1 MQPHCQPR
9 PRLFFSSKRRRLQ
22 ASKTILRFGK
32 ATTADCL
39 ALQALLAEDLT
50 FNMYAFD
57 PMLFRAAGIAYM
69 EKRGPGC
76 FDFGYYAQNNP
87 ELSTWP
93 IDEQWFHFVQ
103 SGQFED
109 RLYR

>member
-1 MQPHCQPR
+1 M
-9 PRLFFSSKRRRLQ
+9 
-22 ASKTILRFGK
+22 A
-32 ATTADCL
+32 CL